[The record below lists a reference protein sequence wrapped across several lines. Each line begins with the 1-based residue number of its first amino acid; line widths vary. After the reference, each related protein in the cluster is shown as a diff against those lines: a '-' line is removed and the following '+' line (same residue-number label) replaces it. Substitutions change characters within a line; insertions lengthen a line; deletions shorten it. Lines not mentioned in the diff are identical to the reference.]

1 VDAGDAHSTLS
12 AMAERPGGQTAPR
25 IHSYVS
31 RKVVSFSI
39 RGVFHPRYLPLNV
52 VALQD
57 ILFIAIA
64 SWVGLS
70 LLIGLLVGHV
80 LRIVG
85 SAQPEHTLSHHRRL
99 PRSLLARDREQATAE
114 PLSELAR

>member
-1 VDAGDAHSTLS
+1 V
-12 AMAERPGGQTAPR
+12 PR

-31 RKVVSFSI
+31 RKVGSFLN
-39 RGVFHPRYLPLNV
+39 GELFHQRYLPLTV

-70 LLIGLLVGHV
+70 LLMGLLVGRV
-80 LRIVG
+80 LKNVG
-85 SAQPEHTLSHHRRL
+85 RAPMPGSGVGR
-99 PRSLLARDREQATAE
+99 
-114 PLSELAR
+114 